1 MGAVGWNEV
10 GGLVE
15 AICVFKV
22 DVWVFG
28 DQCGSPSSHCR
39 LLRRPGFL
47 TSKAAGM
54 RI

>member
-22 DVWVFG
+22 DVCGCLEISAAPLVLIVACFVALVF
-28 DQCGSPSSHCR
+28 
-39 LLRRPGFL
+39 
-47 TSKAAGM
+47 
-54 RI
+54 